1 MHHKPKPRLHELP
14 QLSLVPCRPI
24 RQRMWQRAAGVVRL
38 VLRRLPVGAILESG
52 MHDNRRSLLY
62 AMQLVLVHSW
72 LLHGS
77 GVLGGRGHGVRAVHG
92 VWGGAIRGGGVRREQ
107 RRRVRDLLGVP
118 GGNVLGPALHRTF
131 RQVHTDA

>member
-1 MHHKPKPRLHELP
+1 MHDEPKPCVCQLP
-14 QLSLVPCRPI
+14 QLCLVPCRPI

-77 GVLGGRGHGVRAVHG
+77 GVLGGRGHGVRTVHG
-92 VWGGAIRGGGVRREQ
+92 VWGGAIRAGG
-107 RRRVRDLLGVP
+107 VRDLLGVP
-118 GGNVLGPALHRTF
+118 SGNLLGPALHRTF